1 MLPLLVIAFYF
12 DFVIAI
18 AQFYIILFV
27 SDCGMFSLYIHWIS
41 LKTITKTVIS
51 NQKSSLSGKFFGV
64 NRKFNETNFD
74 IVQYYGSMAN
84 ASNTGNIINLFSL
97 CFMRKTKQWFKKFTW
112 KIIVNDT
119 VLKQVGNKYFYIE
132 RK

>member
-1 MLPLLVIAFYF
+1 MVWMLF
-12 DFVIAI
+12 DVAVAGYCFLFRFCHSNRTILY
-18 AQFYIILFV
+18 YIVRVWLWHV
-27 SDCGMFSLYIHWIS
+27 Q

-51 NQKSSLSGKFFGV
+51 NQKSSMSGKIFGV

-97 CFMRKTKQWFKKFTW
+97 CFMRKTKQWFRKFTW